1 MPVGECLNP
10 RERVI
15 EKEGPS
21 DPLGYEA
28 LGVEVEPESEEL
40 EVVLAGLELESELFD
55 ESEPVAGVV
64 ELGDVDGVD
73 DPDDPLAS
81 FL

>member
-1 MPVGECLNP
+1 MGECNDA
-10 RERVI
+10 RECVV

-21 DPLGYEA
+21 DPLGYDA
-28 LGVEVEPESEEL
+28 LGVDFEPESEEL
-40 EVVLAGLELESELFD
+40 EVVLAGLELESELFE
-55 ESEPVAGVV
+55 ESDPVDGVV

>member
-1 MPVGECLNP
+1 MGECNDA
-10 RERVI
+10 RECAV

-21 DPLGYEA
+21 DSLGYDA
-28 LGVEVEPESEEL
+28 LGVDFEPESEDP
-40 EVVLAGLELESELFD
+40 EVVLAGLELESELFE
-55 ESEPVAGVV
+55 ESDPVDGVV
-64 ELGDVDGVD
+64 ELGDVGGVD